1 MRQYLTE
8 GVDVTPRERV
18 LAVLRGEPVDKVPL
32 TIYEYK
38 IPQCAVERRL
48 REEGMCIV
56 NRKIPVVL
64 TETPNCAIEA
74 HHYTEKDR
82 PRVRTVIRTPVGEV
96 RALCEPADFTSWTL
110 EHLFKRPE
118 DYKVLRSLVEDEQY
132 RPNYDAYLEAER
144 WMGDDVILRGGVG
157 SAPLHEI
164 MIHWMGV
171 ETFAIEWAERRD
183 EILALEQAMRTK
195 RRERYP
201 LLADSPI
208 THANYGG
215 NEVPEVMGVERYQQ
229 FCLPLYEEC
238 ADFFRAKGK
247 LLGSHMDGNN
257 RPWAHL
263 LARSKLDYIEAFTP
277 APDTDMSVAD
287 ALEAWPDKVL
297 WINFPSSVHLASI
310 EKIKQTTRQILDEA
324 AGTNRLIIGIT
335 EDIPVDRWQQNM
347 LAISEVI
354 NER

>member
-1 MRQYLTE
+1 
-8 GVDVTPRERV
+8 VTPRERV
-18 LAVLRGEPVDKVPL
+18 LAVLRGEAVDKVPL

-48 REEGMCIV
+48 RNEGMCIV

-64 TETPNCAIEA
+64 TETPNCTTEA
-74 HHYTEKDR
+74 HRYRENGR
-82 PRVRTVIRTPVGEV
+82 PRVRMVIRTPAGELSTV
-96 RALCEPADFTSWTL
+96 AEPADFTSWTL
-110 EHLFKRPE
+110 ERLFKRPE

-132 RPNYDAYLEAER
+132 RPNYDAYIEAER

-183 EILALEQAMRTK
+183 EILTLAQAMRNK

-215 NEVPEVMGVERYQQ
+215 NEVPEVMGVERYER
-229 FCLPLYEEC
+229 FCLPLYQEC
-238 ADFFRAKGK
+238 AEFFRAKGK